1 MKTTVIN
8 LEGIESVLSP
18 AGVEKQ
24 LCTHPGIHKVETNF
38 MTGTATV
45 YHDESVTLAEI
56 KRYVAECGYGCSGE
70 CLPEY
75 VCKPGDP
82 PGAVATMS
90 HAGHATL
97 APALRSGASAGV
109 PAASSATKADA
120 HAGHA
125 MPAATPAPKAN
136 VQAGHQAPA
145 LAPTAKADEHA
156 GQAMPAAKPAKVDEH
171 AGHDMAAMS
180 PEAGETAAMVHEMG
194 HGGSMNMEGMVR
206 DMRNRFLVTFIIA
219 IPVFLY
225 SPLFTDV
232 FKIQLPLPFGLSNQV
247 LSFLLATPAVL
258 YGGWMFYV
266 GAWRGLKNRTLNM
279 AVLIT
284 LSVLAGYFFSV
295 AATFLFKGEV
305 FYEAAVLLLTF
316 VLFGHWMEMRARS
329 GASQAIQA
337 LMNLAPPQATVVRNG
352 QPIEVPT
359 SEVVQDDIVLIRPG
373 DKIPVDGV
381 VVEGESTVDESMITG
396 ESLPVKKAV
405 GSTAVGATINKTG
418 TFKFRATKV
427 GADTALAQIVKL
439 VQVAQ
444 NSKAPSQRLADRA
457 AQWLV
462 AAAVII
468 GLLTFFGWYLL
479 GGSSIPSGTEKFVW
493 ALTMA
498 ITVVVI
504 ACPDALGL
512 ATPTAVMVGTGLGA
526 QNGILYKNATALE
539 QAAKLQ
545 AIIFDKTG
553 TLTEGKPQVV
563 EVMAVGNP
571 LSQDELLRLVASAEQ
586 SSEHPLAQAIVD
598 KAKAQKLA
606 LEATA
611 GFEAIP
617 GHGMKATVADKALL
631 VGNRKLMGDSRIEL
645 GGHGEHAATLEGA
658 GRTVVYAA
666 LDGKFAGLIAIAD
679 AVRPNAKLAMEK
691 LTSMGVQVAMLT
703 GDNRATAERIAGEL
717 GITTVFAEVLPG
729 QKADKVK
736 ELQSQGKLVAMVG
749 DGINDAPALAQAD
762 VGIAIG
768 AGTDVA
774 MEAADVVLMKSD
786 PFDVIGA
793 ITLSRATLRKM
804 HQNLGWAAGY
814 NTIAFP
820 IAAGVFYPWLGLVLR
835 PEIAAIAM
843 SGSSLL
849 VAINALLLKRTKL
862 EGIKA
867 PVQ

>member
-1 MKTTVIN
+1 MKTTVIK

-18 AGVEKQ
+18 AGVEKKMCQ
-24 LCTHPGIHKVETNF
+24 HPGIHKVETNF
-38 MTGTATV
+38 MTGMATV
-45 YHDESVTLAEI
+45 YHDDSVTLAEI
-56 KRYVAECGYGCSGE
+56 KKCVTDCGYGCAGE
-70 CLPEY
+70 ALPEHLA
-75 VCKPGDP
+75 KPGDP
-82 PGAVATMS
+82 PAVATMHAGHDTPAPAERPGTGVAAHAGRAMPATKPDE
-90 HAGHATL
+90 HAGHAGH
-97 APALRSGASAGV
+97 AL
-109 PAASSATKADA
+109 PAAKPDE

-125 MPAATPAPKAN
+125 MPAAK
-136 VQAGHQAPA
+136 
-145 LAPTAKADEHA
+145 
-156 GQAMPAAKPAKVDEH
+156 PAAKAEAH
-171 AGHDMAAMS
+171 AGHDMAAMGA
-180 PEAGETAAMVHEMG
+180 EAGEMEAMADAMHREMG
-194 HGGSMNMEGMVR
+194 HGGGMSMEGMVR
-206 DMRNRFLVTFIIA
+206 DMRNRFFVAFILA

-225 SPLFTDV
+225 SPLFTDY
-232 FKIQLPLPFGLSNQV
+232 FKMQLPLPFGLSNEV
-247 LSFLLATPAVL
+247 LSFLLTTPAVI
-258 YGGWMFYV
+258 YGGWVFYI
-266 GAWRGLKNRTLNM
+266 GAWRGLQNRTLNM
-279 AVLIT
+279 AVLVT
-284 LSVLAGYFFSV
+284 LSVLAGYLFSV
-295 AATFLFKGEV
+295 AATFFFEGEV
-305 FYEAAVLLLTF
+305 FYEAAVLLLAF
-316 VLFGHWMEMRARS
+316 VLFGHWMEMRARA

-337 LMNLAPPQATVVRNG
+337 LMNLAPPKATVIRDG
-352 QPIEVPT
+352 QTLEVPT
-359 SEVVQDDIVLIRPG
+359 SEVMLDDIVLIRPG
-373 DKIPVDGV
+373 DKVPVDGMV
-381 VVEGESTVDESMITG
+381 LEGESSVDESMLTG
-396 ESLPVKKAV
+396 ESLPVKKSV
-405 GSTAVGATINKTG
+405 GSTVVGASINKTG

-439 VQVAQ
+439 VQMAQ

-462 AAAVII
+462 AAAVVF
-468 GLLTFFGWYLL
+468 GLATFFGWYFF
-479 GGSSIPSGTEKFVW
+479 GGSVIPAEMDKTVW
-493 ALTMA
+493 ALTLA

-563 EVMAVGNP
+563 EIVAAGNP
-571 LSQDELLRLVASAEQ
+571 LTESELLRLVASAEQ

-598 KAKAQKLA
+598 KAKAQNLA
-606 LEATA
+606 LETAT

-617 GHGMKATVADKALL
+617 GHGMKATVEGMTLL
-631 VGNRKLMGDSRIEL
+631 VGNRKLMRDNKVAL
-645 GGHGEHAATLEGA
+645 DGHGEHAASLEGA

-666 LDGKFAGLIAIAD
+666 TDGKFAGLIAIAD
-679 AVRPNAKLAMEK
+679 AVRPNAKLAVEK
-691 LTSMGVQVAMLT
+691 LTAMGVQVAMLT

-717 GITTVFAEVLPG
+717 GIKTVFAEVLPG

-736 ELQSQGKLVAMVG
+736 ELQTQGKLVAMVG

-774 MEAADVVLMKSD
+774 METADVVLMKSD
-786 PFDVIGA
+786 PFDVIGV

-804 HQNLGWAAGY
+804 HQNLWWAAGY

-820 IAAGVFYPWLGLVLR
+820 IAAGLFYPAFGLVLR
-835 PEIAAIAM
+835 PEIAAISM

-849 VAINALLLKRTKL
+849 VAINALLLKRTRL

-867 PVQ
+867 KAP

>member
-24 LCTHPGIHKVETNF
+24 LCQHPGIHKVETNF
-38 MTGTATV
+38 MTGTATI

-56 KRYVAECGYGCSGE
+56 KHYVTECSYGCSGE
-70 CLPEY
+70 CRPEH

-82 PGAVATMS
+82 PATMA
-90 HAGHATL
+90 HHMGHTE
-97 APALRSGASAGV
+97 
-109 PAASSATKADA
+109 

-125 MPAATPAPKAN
+125 MPAAKAEAH
-136 VQAGHQAPA
+136 VGHAM
-145 LAPTAKADEHA
+145 PTARAAEHR
-156 GQAMPAAKPAKVDEH
+156 GHAMPAAKADAHTGHEMSAE
-171 AGHDMAAMS
+171 AGEMAAM
-180 PEAGETAAMVHEMG
+180 AHEMG
-194 HGGSMNMEGMVR
+194 HGGGMSMEDMVR
-206 DMRNRFLVTFIIA
+206 DMRNRFLVSFILA

-225 SPLFTDV
+225 SPLFTDY
-232 FKIQLPLPFGLSNQV
+232 FGLQLPLPFGLSNEV
-247 LSFLLATPAVL
+247 LSFLLTTPAVL
-258 YGGWMFYV
+258 YGGWVFYI
-266 GAWRGLKNRTLNM
+266 GAWRGLKNGILNM
-279 AVLIT
+279 AVLVS
-284 LSVLAGYFFSV
+284 LSVLAGYIFSV
-295 AATFLFKGEV
+295 AATFFFEGEV
-305 FYEAAVLLLTF
+305 FYEAAALLLAF

-337 LMNLAPPQATVVRNG
+337 LMNLAPPKATVIRNG
-352 QPIEVPT
+352 QTVEVAT
-359 SEVVQDDIVLIRPG
+359 SEVVTDDIVLIRPG

-381 VVEGESTVDESMITG
+381 VTEGESSVDESMITG
-396 ESLPVKKAV
+396 ESLPVKKSV
-405 GSTAVGATINKTG
+405 GSNVVGATINKTG

-439 VQVAQ
+439 VQMAQ

-462 AAAVII
+462 AAAVIF
-468 GLLTFFGWYLL
+468 GLATFFGWYVF
-479 GGSSIPSGTEKFVW
+479 GGSVIPVGMDKFVW
-493 ALTMA
+493 ALTLA

-563 EVMAVGNP
+563 EIVAAGNP
-571 LSQDELLRLVASAEQ
+571 LSPDELLRLVASAEQ

-598 KAKAQKLA
+598 KARAQNLQMT
-606 LEATA
+606 ETS

-617 GHGMKATVADKALL
+617 GHGMKAAVAGQTLL
-631 VGNRKLMGDSRIEL
+631 VGNRKLMRDNNIALDGYGDR
-645 GGHGEHAATLEGA
+645 AASLEGA

-666 LDGKFAGLIAIAD
+666 ADGKFAGLIAIAD
-679 AVRPNAKLAMEK
+679 AVRPNAKLAVEK
-691 LTSMGVQVAMLT
+691 LASMGVQVAMLT
-703 GDNRATAERIAGEL
+703 GDNQATAERIATEL
-717 GITTVFAEVLPG
+717 GIQTVFAEVLPG

-736 ELQSQGKLVAMVG
+736 ELQGQGKLVAMVG

-774 MEAADVVLMKSD
+774 METADVVLMKSD

-804 HQNLGWAAGY
+804 HQNLWWAAGY

-820 IAAGVFYPWLGLVLR
+820 IAAGLFYPAFGLVLR
-835 PEIAAIAM
+835 PEIAAISM

-867 PVQ
+867 KA

>member
-1 MKTTVIN
+1 
-8 LEGIESVLSP
+8 
-18 AGVEKQ
+18 
-24 LCTHPGIHKVETNF
+24 
-38 MTGTATV
+38 
-45 YHDESVTLAEI
+45 
-56 KRYVAECGYGCSGE
+56 
-70 CLPEY
+70 
-75 VCKPGDP
+75 
-82 PGAVATMS
+82 MS
-90 HAGHATL
+90 
-97 APALRSGASAGV
+97 
-109 PAASSATKADA
+109 A

-125 MPAATPAPKAN
+125 VPAAK
-136 VQAGHQAPA
+136 Q
-145 LAPTAKADEHA
+145 DEHA
-156 GQAMPAAKPAKVDEH
+156 VHTMPAAKPAEH
-171 AGHDMAAMS
+171 AGHDMAAVAES
-180 PEAGETAAMVHEMG
+180 GEMAATAHEMG
-194 HGGSMNMEGMVR
+194 HGGGMSMEAMVR
-206 DMRNRFLVTFIIA
+206 DMRNRFLVSFILA

-232 FKIQLPLPFGLSNQV
+232 FKIQLPQPFGLSNEI

-258 YGGWMFYV
+258 YGGWVFYI

-279 AVLIT
+279 AVLVS
-284 LSVLAGYFFSV
+284 LSVLAGYIFSV
-295 AATFLFKGEV
+295 AATFLFEGEV
-305 FYEAAVLLLTF
+305 FYEAAALLLAF

-337 LMNLAPPQATVVRNG
+337 LMNLAPPKATVIRHG
-352 QPIEVPT
+352 QPVEVPT
-359 SEVVQDDIVLIRPG
+359 SEVVLDDIVLTRPG
-373 DKIPVDGV
+373 DKVPVDGV
-381 VVEGESTVDESMITG
+381 IIEGGSSVDESMITG
-396 ESLPVKKAV
+396 ESLPVKKDV
-405 GSTAVGATINKTG
+405 GSTVVGATINKTG
-418 TFKFRATKV
+418 TFRFRATKV

-439 VQVAQ
+439 VQMAQ

-462 AAAVII
+462 AAAVVF
-468 GLLTFFGWYLL
+468 GLATFFGWYFL
-479 GGSSIPSGTEKFVW
+479 GGSAIPVSADKFVW
-493 ALTMA
+493 ALTLA

-563 EVMAVGNP
+563 EIVTSNQSSVSSTADHWS
-571 LSQDELLRLVASAEQ
+571 LTTDDLLRLVASAEQ

-598 KAKAQKLA
+598 KAKAQNLV
-606 LEATA
+606 LEVAT

-617 GHGMKATVADKALL
+617 GHGMKATVAGKTLL
-631 VGNRKLMGDSRIEL
+631 VGNRKLMRDNNIVL
-645 GGHGEHAATLEGA
+645 DGHGERAASLEGA

-666 LDGKFAGLIAIAD
+666 MDGKFAGMIAIAD
-679 AVRPNAKLAMEK
+679 AVRPNAKLAVEK
-691 LTSMGVQVAMLT
+691 LTIMGIQVAMLT

-717 GITTVFAEVLPG
+717 GIETVFAEVLPG

-736 ELQSQGKLVAMVG
+736 ELQSQGSLVAMVG

-774 MEAADVVLMKSD
+774 METADVVLMKSD

-793 ITLSRATLRKM
+793 VTLSRATLRKM
-804 HQNLGWAAGY
+804 HQNLWWAAGY

-820 IAAGVFYPWLGLVLR
+820 IAAGLFYPAFGLVLR
-835 PEIAAIAM
+835 PEIAAISM

-849 VAINALLLKRTKL
+849 VAINALLLKRTRL

-867 PVQ
+867 Q

>member
-1 MKTTVIN
+1 MKTTVIH
-8 LEGIESVLSP
+8 LEGIKSILSP
-18 AGVEKQ
+18 AGVEKKM
-24 LCTHPGIHKVETNF
+24 CKHPGIHKVESNY
-38 MTGTATV
+38 MTGSATV
-45 YHDESVTLAEI
+45 YHDDSVTLAEI
-56 KRYVAECGYGCSGE
+56 KQCVADCGYRCAGE
-70 CLPEY
+70 ALPEHLA
-75 VCKPGDP
+75 KPGDP
-82 PGAVATMS
+82 P
-90 HAGHATL
+90 
-97 APALRSGASAGV
+97 
-109 PAASSATKADA
+109 AAMA

-125 MPAATPAPKAN
+125 APSASLATK
-136 VQAGHQAPA
+136 V
-145 LAPTAKADEHA
+145 DEHA
-156 GQAMPAAKPAKVDEH
+156 GHKRPAPPAAKTDQHAGHKMPAPPVAKADEH
-171 AGHDMAAMS
+171 AGHDMATMKA
-180 PEAGETAAMVHEMG
+180 ETGEMEGMAHEMG
-194 HGGSMNMEGMVR
+194 HGGGMDMGGMVS
-206 DMRNRFLVTFIIA
+206 DMRNRFVVAFIIA

-225 SPLFTDV
+225 SPLFTSY
-232 FKIQLPLPFGLSNQV
+232 FKIQLPLPFGMSNEV

-258 YGGWMFYV
+258 YGGWVFYV
-266 GAWRGLKNRTLNM
+266 GAWRGLRNRTLNM
-279 AVLIT
+279 AVLVT
-284 LSVLAGYFFSV
+284 LSVLAGYIFSV
-295 AATFLFKGEV
+295 AATFFFKGEV

-316 VLFGHWMEMRARS
+316 VLFGHWMEMHARA

-337 LMNLAPPQATVVRNG
+337 LMNLTPPKATVIRNSE
-352 QPIEVPT
+352 PLEIPT
-359 SEVVQDDIVLIRPG
+359 SDVLLDDIVLIRPG
-373 DKIPVDGV
+373 DKVPVDGEIT
-381 VVEGESTVDESMITG
+381 EGESSVDESMITG
-396 ESLPVKKAV
+396 ESLPVKKMV
-405 GSTAVGATINKTG
+405 GATVIGATINKTG

-439 VQVAQ
+439 VQMAQ
-444 NSKAPSQRLADRA
+444 NSKAPSQRLADQA

-468 GLLTFFGWYLL
+468 GVATFVGWYFFGS
-479 GGSSIPSGTEKFVW
+479 SSIPVGMDKTVW
-493 ALTMA
+493 ALTLA
-498 ITVVVI
+498 ITVIVI

-512 ATPTAVMVGTGLGA
+512 AMPTAVMVGTGLGA
-526 QNGILYKNATALE
+526 QHGILFKNATALE

-563 EVMAVGNP
+563 EVMAAGNA
-571 LSQDELLRLVASAEQ
+571 LLQDEMLRLVASAEQ

-598 KAKAQKLA
+598 KAKAQNLKLEDA
-606 LEATA
+606 S

-617 GHGMKATVADKALL
+617 GHGMKAIVAGKALL
-631 VGNRKLMGDSRIEL
+631 VGNRKLMGDNTIAL
-645 GGHGEHAATLEGA
+645 DAHGEHAASLEGA

-666 LDGKFAGLIAIAD
+666 ADGKFAGLIAIAD
-679 AVRPNAKLAMEK
+679 AVRPNAKAAVEK
-691 LTSMGVQVAMLT
+691 LTAMGVQVAMLT

-717 GITTVFAEVLPG
+717 GIKTVFAEVLPG

-804 HQNLGWAAGY
+804 HQNLWWAAGY
-814 NTIAFP
+814 NIIAFP
-820 IAAGVFYPWLGLVLR
+820 IAAGLFYPAFGLVLR
-835 PEIAAIAM
+835 PEIAAISM

-849 VAINALLLKRTKL
+849 VAVNALMLKNTKL

-867 PVQ
+867 RDSVVE

>member
-8 LEGIESVLSP
+8 LEGVESVLSP

-24 LCTHPGIHKVETNF
+24 LCKHPGIHKVETNF

-45 YHDESVTLAEI
+45 YHDESMTLAEI

-70 CLPEY
+70 CLPQH

-82 PGAVATMS
+82 PAAMARAAHKNDVA
-90 HAGHATL
+90 
-97 APALRSGASAGV
+97 
-109 PAASSATKADA
+109 A
-120 HAGHA
+120 HADH
-125 MPAATPAPKAN
+125 T
-136 VQAGHQAPA
+136 
-145 LAPTAKADEHA
+145 
-156 GQAMPAAKPAKVDEH
+156 MPAAKANAYADHE
-171 AGHDMAAMS
+171 MAAPGEM
-180 PEAGETAAMVHEMG
+180 EAMAHEMG
-194 HGGSMNMEGMVR
+194 HGTGMSMEGMVR
-206 DMRNRFLVTFIIA
+206 DMRNRFLVSFILA

-225 SPLFTDV
+225 SPLFTDF
-232 FKIQLPLPFGLSNQV
+232 FKMQLPLPFGLSNEV

-258 YGGWMFYV
+258 YGGWVFYI

-279 AVLIT
+279 AVLVA
-284 LSVLAGYFFSV
+284 LSVLAGYIFSV
-295 AATFLFKGEV
+295 AATFFFHGEV
-305 FYEAAVLLLTF
+305 FYEAAVLLLAF

-337 LMNLAPPQATVVRNG
+337 LMNLAPPKATVIRDG
-352 QPIEVPT
+352 QAVEVPT
-359 SEVVQDDIVLIRPG
+359 AEVVLNDIVLIRPG
-373 DKIPVDGV
+373 DKVPVDGV
-381 VVEGESTVDESMITG
+381 IVEGESSVDESMITG
-396 ESLPVKKAV
+396 ESLPVKKQV
-405 GSTAVGATINKTG
+405 SSTVVGATINKTG

-427 GADTALAQIVKL
+427 GAETALAQIVKL
-439 VQVAQ
+439 VQMAQ

-462 AAAVII
+462 AAAVVF
-468 GLLTFFGWYLL
+468 GLASFFG
-479 GGSSIPSGTEKFVW
+479 GSAIPAGIDRTVW
-493 ALTMA
+493 ALTLA

-563 EVMAVGNP
+563 EIAAAGNP
-571 LSQDELLRLVASAEQ
+571 LTEAELLRLVASAEQ

-598 KAKAQKLA
+598 KAKAENLA
-606 LEATA
+606 LETAT

-617 GHGMKATVADKALL
+617 GHGMMAIVTGKRLL
-631 VGNRKLMGDSRIEL
+631 VGNRKLMRDNKIAL
-645 GGHGEHAATLEGA
+645 DGHGEHAASLEGA

-666 LDGKFAGLIAIAD
+666 ADGKFAGLVAIAD
-679 AVRPNAKLAMEK
+679 AVRLNAKQAVEK
-691 LTSMGVQVAMLT
+691 LTAMGVQVAMLT
-703 GDNRATAERIAGEL
+703 GDNRATAQRIAGEL
-717 GITTVFAEVLPG
+717 GIKTVFAEVLPG

-736 ELQSQGKLVAMVG
+736 ELQSQGQLVAMVG

-774 MEAADVVLMKSD
+774 METADVVLMKSD

-804 HQNLGWAAGY
+804 HQNLWWAAGY

-820 IAAGVFYPWLGLVLR
+820 IAAGLFYPAFGLVLR
-835 PEIAAIAM
+835 PEIAAISM

-849 VAINALLLKRTKL
+849 VAINALMLKRTRL

-867 PVQ
+867 KTQ

>member
-1 MKTTVIN
+1 MKTTVIH
-8 LEGIESVLSP
+8 LEGIETPLAS
-18 AGVEKQ
+18 AGVEKKMCQ
-24 LCTHPGIHKVETNF
+24 HPGIHKVETNF

-45 YHDESVTLAEI
+45 YHDDSVTLAEI
-56 KRYVAECGYGCSGE
+56 KQCVADCGYGCAGE
-70 CLPEY
+70 AAPEHI
-75 VCKPGDP
+75 VKPGDP
-82 PGAVATMS
+82 PAAMA
-90 HAGHATL
+90 HAGHET
-97 APALRSGASAGV
+97 P
-109 PAASSATKADA
+109 A

-125 MPAATPAPKAN
+125 MPAAKPDEHAGHDTPASAPGAG
-136 VQAGHQAPA
+136 VSAHAGHAMPM
-145 LAPTAKADEHA
+145 PTAKADEHA
-156 GQAMPAAKPAKVDEH
+156 GH
-171 AGHDMAAMS
+171 ATT
-180 PEAGETAAMVHEMG
+180 AGEMEAMAHEMG
-194 HGGSMNMEGMVR
+194 HGGGMSMEGMVR
-206 DMRNRFLVTFIIA
+206 DMRNRFLVSFILA

-225 SPLFTDV
+225 SPLFTDY
-232 FKIQLPLPFGLSNQV
+232 FNIQLPLPFGLSNEV
-247 LSFLLATPAVL
+247 LSFLLTTPAVL
-258 YGGWMFYV
+258 YGGWVFYI
-266 GAWRGLKNRTLNM
+266 GAWRGLKNGVLNM
-279 AVLIT
+279 AVLVT
-284 LSVLAGYFFSV
+284 LSVLAGYIFSV
-295 AATFLFKGEV
+295 AATFFFEGEV
-305 FYEAAVLLLTF
+305 FYEAAVLLLAF
-316 VLFGHWMEMRARS
+316 VLFGHWMEMRARA

-337 LMNLAPPQATVVRNG
+337 LMNLAPPKATVVRNG
-352 QPIEVPT
+352 EPVEIPT
-359 SEVVQDDIVLIRPG
+359 ADVLLGDIVLIRPG
-373 DKIPVDGV
+373 DKIPVDGEV
-381 VVEGESTVDESMITG
+381 IEGESSVDESMITG
-396 ESLPVKKAV
+396 ESLPVKKQV
-405 GSTAVGATINKTG
+405 GSNVVGATINKTG

-439 VQVAQ
+439 VQMAQ

-462 AAAVII
+462 AAAVIF
-468 GLLTFFGWYLL
+468 GLATFFGWYFL
-479 GGSSIPSGTEKFVW
+479 GASAIPADMDKTVW
-493 ALTMA
+493 ALTLA

-563 EVMAVGNP
+563 EIVAAGNP
-571 LSQDELLRLVASAEQ
+571 LTQDELLRLVASAEQ

-598 KAKAQKLA
+598 KAKTQDQKL
-606 LEATA
+606 EDAT
-611 GFEAIP
+611 GFDAIP
-617 GHGMKATVADKALL
+617 GHGMKAKVAGKTLL
-631 VGNRKLMGDSRIEL
+631 VGNRKLMRDNNIAMDGYQERGD
-645 GGHGEHAATLEGA
+645 ALEGA

-666 LDGKFAGLIAIAD
+666 ADGKFAGMIAIAD
-679 AVRPNAKLAMEK
+679 AVRPNARQAVEK
-691 LTSMGVQVAMLT
+691 LTAMGVQVAMLT

-729 QKADKVK
+729 QKANKVK
-736 ELQSQGKLVAMVG
+736 ELQSQSKLVAMVG

-774 MEAADVVLMKSD
+774 METADVVLMKSD

-804 HQNLGWAAGY
+804 HQNLWWAAGY

-820 IAAGVFYPWLGLVLR
+820 IAAGLFYPAFGLILR
-835 PEIAAIAM
+835 PEIAAISM

-849 VAINALLLKRTKL
+849 VAINALMLKNTRL

-867 PVQ
+867 KA

>member
-1 MKTTVIN
+1 MKTTVIH
-8 LEGIESVLSP
+8 LEGIESILST
-18 AGVEKQ
+18 AGVEKKM
-24 LCTHPGIHKVETNF
+24 CKHPGIHKVETNF

-45 YHDESVTLAEI
+45 YHDDSVTLAEI
-56 KRYVAECGYGCSGE
+56 KQCVADCGYQCGGE
-70 CLPEY
+70 AAP
-75 VCKPGDP
+75 VNIIKPGDP
-82 PGAVATMS
+82 PAASMAHSGHVMPATKPDE
-90 HAGHATL
+90 HAGHDTPAT
-97 APALRSGASAGV
+97 ASGAGAGE
-109 PAASSATKADA
+109 

-125 MPAATPAPKAN
+125 MPM
-136 VQAGHQAPA
+136 
-145 LAPTAKADEHA
+145 PTAKADEHA
-156 GQAMPAAKPAKVDEH
+156 GHSTLAPVAS
-171 AGHDMAAMS
+171 AGVA
-180 PEAGETAAMVHEMG
+180 AGEMEGMAHEMG
-194 HGGSMNMEGMVR
+194 HGGGMSMEGMVR
-206 DMRNRFLVTFIIA
+206 DMRNRFYVTFLLA

-232 FKIQLPLPFGLSNQV
+232 FKIQLPLPLGLSNEI

-258 YGGWMFYV
+258 YGGWIFYI
-266 GAWRGLKNRTLNM
+266 GAWRGLQNRVLNM
-279 AVLIT
+279 AVLVT
-284 LSVLAGYFFSV
+284 LSVLAGYIFSV
-295 AATFLFKGEV
+295 AATFFFEGEV
-305 FYEAAVLLLTF
+305 FYEAAVLLLAF

-337 LMNLAPPQATVVRNG
+337 LMNLAPPKATVIRNG
-352 QPIEVPT
+352 EPLEIST
-359 SEVVQDDIVLIRPG
+359 SDVLLDDIVLIRPG

-381 VVEGESTVDESMITG
+381 VIEGGSSVDESMLTG
-396 ESLPVKKAV
+396 ESLPVKKEV
-405 GSTAVGATINKTG
+405 GSAVAGATINKTG

-439 VQVAQ
+439 VQMAQ

-462 AAAVII
+462 AAAVIF
-468 GLLTFFGWYLL
+468 GVATFFGWYFF
-479 GGSSIPSGTEKFVW
+479 GGAYVPGDMSPTVW
-493 ALTMA
+493 ALTLA

-563 EVMAVGNP
+563 EIVAVGNP
-571 LSQDELLRLVASAEQ
+571 LTEDELLRLVASAEQ

-598 KAKAQKLA
+598 KAKAQNQKL
-606 LEATA
+606 EDAT
-611 GFEAIP
+611 GFDAIP
-617 GHGMKATVADKALL
+617 GHGMKAKVAGKTLL
-631 VGNRKLMGDSRIEL
+631 VGNRKLMRDNNIAMDGYKERGDV
-645 GGHGEHAATLEGA
+645 LEGS

-666 LDGKFAGLIAIAD
+666 ADGKFAGMIAIAD
-679 AVRPNAKLAMEK
+679 AVRPNAKQAVEK
-691 LTSMGVQVAMLT
+691 LTAMGVQVAMLT

-774 MEAADVVLMKSD
+774 METADIVLMKSD

-804 HQNLGWAAGY
+804 HQNLWWAAGY

-820 IAAGVFYPWLGLVLR
+820 IAAGLFYPAFGLILR
-835 PEIAAIAM
+835 PEIAALSM

-849 VAINALLLKRTKL
+849 VAVNALMLKNTKL

-867 PVQ
+867 RPE